1 MPQKTKT
8 TNKDNIIRVRIK
20 SSLKEET
27 AKIFEKLGMN
37 YSDAINLFLSQVR
50 LRKGLPFDVKI
61 PNKETLAA
69 MKEVEAGENLTSYDS
84 VETMFEDAKNW

>member
-8 TNKDNIIRVRIK
+8 TKKDDIIRVRVK
-20 SSLKEET
+20 SSLKIET

-69 MKEVEAGENLTSYDS
+69 MKEVENLENLTSYDS
-84 VETMFEDAKNW
+84 VEAMIEDAKNW

>member
-8 TNKDNIIRVRIK
+8 TNKDDIIRVRVK

-37 YSDAINLFLSQVR
+37 YSDAINLFLSQVC

-69 MKEVEAGENLTSYDS
+69 MKETENSENLTSYDS
-84 VETMFEDAKNW
+84 VEVMFEDAKNW